1 LKAEITIPPKLVSA
15 IVDDVV
21 TRLKPILTGL
31 QTKPSQMDDLMGVAE
46 LGKYLGGVSRDW
58 IYQRTAGNEIPFVKV
73 GRMVKFYRL
82 DIDRWLAKQST
93 PAVIP
98 RSAPLPPRRTRDSKS
113 RVHNRRSWQCHL
125 TAVGSRRRT
134 RRVDVIISETESA

>member
-1 LKAEITIPPKLVSA
+1 MKVDLTIPPELVSA
-15 IVDDVV
+15 IVDGVV
-21 TRLKPILTGL
+21 ARLKPILAGL
-31 QTKPSQMDDLMGVAE
+31 QTNPSQADDLMGVAE

-73 GRMVKFYRL
+73 GRMIKFRRA

-98 RSAPLPPRRTRDSKS
+98 LSAPLPPRRPRDCKS
-113 RVHNRRSWQCHL
+113 RDTGKSHC
-125 TAVGSRRRT
+125 
-134 RRVDVIISETESA
+134 VIAKI

>member
-1 LKAEITIPPKLVSA
+1 LRVELTLPPELVSA
-15 IVDDVV
+15 IVNDVV
-21 TRLKPILTGL
+21 ARLKPILTGL
-31 QTKPSQMDDLMGVAE
+31 QANPSQADDLMGVAE

-73 GRMVKFYRL
+73 GRMIKFRRC

-98 RSAPLPPRRTRDSKS
+98 LSAPLPPRRTRDSKS
-113 RVHNRRSWQCHL
+113 SVAHAS
-125 TAVGSRRRT
+125 TT
-134 RRVDVIISETESA
+134 K

>member
-1 LKAEITIPPKLVSA
+1 MKAEISIPPELVSA

-21 TRLKPILTGL
+21 ARLKPILTGL
-31 QTKPSQMDDLMGVAE
+31 QTNPSKADDLMGVEE
-46 LGKYLGGVSRDW
+46 LGKFLGGVSRDW

-73 GRMVKFYRL
+73 GRMIKFRRS

-98 RSAPLPPRRTRDSKS
+98 LSAPLPLRRARDTKS
-113 RVHNRRSWQCHL
+113 RDAGKTSC
-125 TAVGSRRRT
+125 
-134 RRVDVIISETESA
+134 VIAKV

>member
-1 LKAEITIPPKLVSA
+1 LKAEITIPPELVSA

-21 TRLKPILTGL
+21 ARLRPILTGL
-31 QTKPSQMDDLMGVAE
+31 QTNPSRVEDLMGVAE

-73 GRMVKFYRL
+73 GRMIKFRRS

-98 RSAPLPPRRTRDSKS
+98 LSAPLPPRRARDSNS
-113 RVHNRRSWQCHL
+113 RDADKTPC
-125 TAVGSRRRT
+125 
-134 RRVDVIISETESA
+134 VISKV

>member
-1 LKAEITIPPKLVSA
+1 LKAELNIPPELVGA
-15 IVDDVV
+15 IADAVMA
-21 TRLKPILTGL
+21 RLKPILTGL
-31 QTKPSQMDDLMGVAE
+31 QTNPSQADDLMGVAE

-73 GRMVKFYRL
+73 GRMIKFRRS

-98 RSAPLPPRRTRDSKS
+98 LSAPLPPRGARDCES
-113 RVHNRRSWQCHL
+113 RDTGKTPC
-125 TAVGSRRRT
+125 
-134 RRVDVIISETESA
+134 VIANV

>member
-1 LKAEITIPPKLVSA
+1 MKAEITIPPELVSA

-21 TRLKPILTGL
+21 ARLRPILTGL
-31 QTKPSQMDDLMGVAE
+31 QTNPSRVEDLMGVAE

-73 GRMVKFYRL
+73 GRMIKFRRS

-98 RSAPLPPRRTRDSKS
+98 LSAPLPPRRARDSNS
-113 RVHNRRSWQCHL
+113 RDADKTPC
-125 TAVGSRRRT
+125 
-134 RRVDVIISETESA
+134 VISKV

>member
-1 LKAEITIPPKLVSA
+1 LKAELNIPPELVSA
-15 IVDDVV
+15 IADAVMA
-21 TRLKPILTGL
+21 RLKPILTGL
-31 QTKPSQMDDLMGVAE
+31 QTNSSQSDDLMGVAE

-73 GRMVKFYRL
+73 GRMIKFRRS

-98 RSAPLPPRRTRDSKS
+98 LSAPLPPRSPRDYES
-113 RVHNRRSWQCHL
+113 RDTGKTPC
-125 TAVGSRRRT
+125 
-134 RRVDVIISETESA
+134 VIAKV

>member
-1 LKAEITIPPKLVSA
+1 MKVDLTIPPELVSA

-21 TRLKPILTGL
+21 ARLKPILTGL
-31 QTKPSQMDDLMGVAE
+31 QTNPSQADDLMGVAE
-46 LGKYLGGVSRDW
+46 LGKYLGGVSKDW

-73 GRMVKFYRL
+73 GRMIKFRRL

-98 RSAPLPPRRTRDSKS
+98 LSAPLPPRRTWDSKS
-113 RVHNRRSWQCHL
+113 RDAGKTSC
-125 TAVGSRRRT
+125 
-134 RRVDVIISETESA
+134 VIAKV

>member
-1 LKAEITIPPKLVSA
+1 LKAELNIPPELVGA
-15 IVDDVV
+15 IADAVMA
-21 TRLKPILTGL
+21 RLKPILTGL
-31 QTKPSQMDDLMGVAE
+31 QTNPSQVDDLMGVAE

-73 GRMVKFYRL
+73 GRMIKFRRL

-98 RSAPLPPRRTRDSKS
+98 LSAPLPPRRARDYES
-113 RVHNRRSWQCHL
+113 RDTGKTPC
-125 TAVGSRRRT
+125 
-134 RRVDVIISETESA
+134 VIAKV

>member
-1 LKAEITIPPKLVSA
+1 MRVELNIPPELVGA
-15 IVDDVV
+15 IADAVMA
-21 TRLKPILTGL
+21 RLKPILTGL
-31 QTKPSQMDDLMGVAE
+31 QTNPSQADNLMGVAE

-73 GRMVKFYRL
+73 GRMIKFRRL

-98 RSAPLPPRRTRDSKS
+98 LSAPLPPRRARDSKS
-113 RVHNRRSWQCHL
+113 RDTEKTPC
-125 TAVGSRRRT
+125 
-134 RRVDVIISETESA
+134 VIANV

>member
-1 LKAEITIPPKLVSA
+1 LKAEISIPPELVSA

-21 TRLKPILTGL
+21 ARLKPILTGL
-31 QTKPSQMDDLMGVAE
+31 QANPSKSDDLMGVAE

-73 GRMVKFYRL
+73 GRMIKFRRL

-98 RSAPLPPRRTRDSKS
+98 LSAPLPPRRTRDSKS
-113 RVHNRRSWQCHL
+113 RDAGKTSC
-125 TAVGSRRRT
+125 
-134 RRVDVIISETESA
+134 VIAKV

>member
-1 LKAEITIPPKLVSA
+1 MKVEISIPPELVSA

-21 TRLKPILTGL
+21 ARLKPILTGL
-31 QTKPSQMDDLMGVAE
+31 QTNPSQADDLMGMAE

-73 GRMVKFYRL
+73 GRMIKFRRL

-98 RSAPLPPRRTRDSKS
+98 LSAPLPSKRSRDLES
-113 RVHNRRSWQCHL
+113 RDAGKTSC
-125 TAVGSRRRT
+125 
-134 RRVDVIISETESA
+134 VIAKV

>member
-1 LKAEITIPPKLVSA
+1 VKAELNIPPELVSA
-15 IVDDVV
+15 IAEEVV
-21 TRLKPILTGL
+21 ARLRPMITGL
-31 QTKPSQMDDLMGVAE
+31 QTNPSQVDDLMGVAE

-73 GRMVKFYRL
+73 GRMIKFRRS

-98 RSAPLPPRRTRDSKS
+98 LSAPLPSRRSRDCKS
-113 RVHNRRSWQCHL
+113 RDTGKTHC
-125 TAVGSRRRT
+125 
-134 RRVDVIISETESA
+134 VIAKI

>member
-1 LKAEITIPPKLVSA
+1 MKVDLTIPPELVSA

-21 TRLKPILTGL
+21 ARLKPILTGL
-31 QTKPSQMDDLMGVAE
+31 QTNPPQAVDLMGVAE

-73 GRMVKFYRL
+73 GRMIKFRRL

-98 RSAPLPPRRTRDSKS
+98 LSAPLPQRRTRDSKS
-113 RVHNRRSWQCHL
+113 RDAGKTSC
-125 TAVGSRRRT
+125 
-134 RRVDVIISETESA
+134 VIAKV

>member
-1 LKAEITIPPKLVSA
+1 LKAEISIPPELVSA

-21 TRLKPILTGL
+21 ARLKPILTGL
-31 QTKPSQMDDLMGVAE
+31 QTNPSQADDLMGVAE
-46 LGKYLGGVSRDW
+46 LGKYLGGVSKDW

-73 GRMVKFYRL
+73 GRMIKFRRL

-98 RSAPLPPRRTRDSKS
+98 LSAPLPPRKTRDSKS
-113 RVHNRRSWQCHL
+113 RGTEKTHF
-125 TAVGSRRRT
+125 
-134 RRVDVIISETESA
+134 VIDKI